1 MMSWRTITLLGSI
14 ETIERIFRKFREMI
28 DTDDSIPPDLRVSL
42 HATLDERLL
51 LAKER
56 VFDRFGKQN
65 GVAAKP
71 ISHRGRVRNE

>member
-1 MMSWRTITLLGSI
+1 
-14 ETIERIFRKFREMI
+14 MI

>member
-14 ETIERIFRKFREMI
+14 ETIERMFRKFREMI

-56 VFDRFGKQN
+56 LFNGFGRQN
-65 GVAAKP
+65 GAAAMP
-71 ISHRGRVRNE
+71 ISQRGPVRSE